1 MSTMLLISFIVFI
14 VLPMICSALFL
25 VARVCG
31 VHNME
36 RAQQPKQMNR
46 VEAVEIKELYATTSS
61 SLAAC

>member
-31 VHNME
+31 VNHQVDALCGETAN
-36 RAQQPKQMNR
+36 AQTIF
-46 VEAVEIKELYATTSS
+46 ATSS
-61 SLAAC
+61 HTLAC